1 LNHLSLLR
9 PNETGNDYLLYSLW
23 LILSCSDNLTQEWVI
38 RRSFKDIVTLHKHLK
53 TQVGETAPRFGLPGA
68 GQKRGNIAL
77 VPTLQQSAKNVALT
91 KRSLYRRI
99 GVLNNY
105 FEELL
110 SPHNLLSGCPEILRF
125 LAADEALPMQDSVPS
140 KESLETGDALGRS
153 EVKRIPLKTESHN
166 EQDSIEKSILPQKGE
181 DAETAVAAVETPKR
195 DNLKSKSLNADKKV
209 SMTPEAKESFISYI
223 KAHVDEVKLS
233 DVRNSVFFLLRSAF
247 DLDNATFWRSR
258 VFSAIRAMSYVVI
271 GEKDF
276 NRLLIKLHLDFLSGE
291 KISLLVK
298 LFRDCIWP
306 NGVFYTPSPE
316 STEEEKEKQ
325 RDLAKELLKQSLP
338 VQLKQI
344 LGEELNEE
352 GVAMFHEMLQNRVVV
367 KSLGYTILDL
377 LWLELFPSLSD
388 ILTGTKALD
397 FVE

>member
-1 LNHLSLLR
+1 M
-9 PNETGNDYLLYSLW
+9 
-23 LILSCSDNLTQEWVI
+23 IK
-38 RRSFKDIVTLHKHLK
+38 RSFKDIVVLHKHLK

-68 GQKRGNIAL
+68 GQKRGNVAL
-77 VPTLQQSAKNVALT
+77 VPTLQQSAKSVALT

-99 GVLNNY
+99 GVLNSY
-105 FEELL
+105 FEDLL

-125 LAADEALPMQDSVPS
+125 LGADVALLQEKAIKDTDKVAT
-140 KESLETGDALGRS
+140 EDALGRS
-153 EVKRIPLKTESHN
+153 EIKRIPLKTESHK
-166 EQDSIEKSILPQKGE
+166 EHDSIEKSIMPRKGE
-181 DAETAVAAVETPKR
+181 GAEKATSPEETPTTSTNSSNISR
-195 DNLKSKSLNADKKV
+195 SDKMP
-209 SMTPEAKESFISYI
+209 MTPEAKESFISYV

-258 VFSAIRAMSYVVI
+258 IFSAIQAMSYVVI

-276 NRLLIKLHLDFLSGE
+276 NKLLIKLHLDLLSGE
-291 KISLLVK
+291 KMGGLVK
-298 LFRDCIWP
+298 FLRDCIWP
-306 NGVFYTPSPE
+306 NGMFYTPSPE

-325 RDLAKELLKQSLP
+325 KDHAKELLKQSLP

-397 FVE
+397 FEE

>member
-1 LNHLSLLR
+1 MA
-9 PNETGNDYLLYSLW
+9 
-23 LILSCSDNLTQEWVI
+23 
-38 RRSFKDIVTLHKHLK
+38 LHKHLK

-68 GQKRGNIAL
+68 GQKRGNVAL

-91 KRSLYRRI
+91 KRSLHRRI

-125 LAADEALPMQDSVPS
+125 LAADEALPIQDSWPG
-140 KESLETGDALGRS
+140 KEPLETADALGRS
-153 EVKRIPLKTESHN
+153 EMKRISLKKESQN
-166 EQDSIEKSILPQKGE
+166 EKDSIEKSIIPQKRE
-181 DAETAVAAVETPKR
+181 DAEKAAAMTETPKQ
-195 DNLKSKSLNADKKV
+195 DNSKIKSLHVDKV
-209 SMTPEAKESFISYI
+209 SMTPEAKESFISYV
-223 KAHVDEVKLS
+223 KAHVDEIKLS

-276 NRLLIKLHLDFLSGE
+276 NRLLIKLHVDFLSGE
-291 KISLLVK
+291 KMGLLVK
-298 LFRDCIWP
+298 FLRDCIWP

-352 GVAMFHEMLQNRVVV
+352 GVAIFHEMLQNKVVV
-367 KSLGYTILDL
+367 KSLGYTVLDL